1 MFWWTLQIG
10 VQNAWEWF
18 WTESHFRTEFG
29 DRFGISDWKEVFSV
43 GSKSVGSLKT
53 HTIVGNC
60 CRADSPISR
69 TFNCKRIWLISI
81 ESETLIPSTSWRLDT
96 SEVYS
101 LCRSTLESQIW
112 LSDTLT
118 EKFSERTR
126 VPREMHWLNFIHLSF
141 TNARWYRG
149 GKIWS
154 WDSDTLYPTHTMCH
168 SFMVCCTYPKCSQMD
183 ALT

>member
-126 VPREMHWLNFIHLSF
+126 VPREMHWLNFIHLNF